1 MKTIIHLASAVL
13 SVFAVL
19 ATALAPQ
26 ESSAATYYYDND
38 SSTPGFGTAG
48 GTWAAP
54 TPGPIPGWTT
64 DATGSSIPGSI
75 STTTSDPINF
85 GNGATGLGA
94 GTVTLS
100 GTLSSSNITFASGSG
115 AIVLSGGT
123 SLTLPATAV
132 ITVNNSSDTI
142 ATPLAGAATGLIKA
156 GSGRLIL
163 SGANAVAGA
172 VTVNSGELQLNGG
185 SFSLGAKALNVAA
198 STGQVAVVS
207 IVNGSLTNSTSDSIG
222 TGTNAVAVLKLSGGN
237 FVKTA
242 GNLNLGSSNIGK
254 TNYAAFLMSSG
265 YCSVGGEFALA
276 YGTAGYVNS
285 AYANL
290 SGGMMACSNYC
301 TVGREG
307 LGTLDIS
314 GGTFFRPTTAAQ
326 KFYMTRSAG
335 SFAQLTIRG
344 TGTLDIEDN
353 NGLPFGNNNVT
364 ANTGMVNLMT
374 GGTLIS
380 RVGISWG
387 NTGGA
392 VGHINFNGGTLK
404 ANGSSA
410 TFWTSLWSAC
420 YFYSGGATIDSQ
432 GNSITIA
439 QPFLVPTGNGV
450 TSIIGGTGSGY
461 LAPPVVSITGDG
473 TGATAI
479 AQVDSSGNVTNILI
493 TNPGVNYTT
502 AAVAL
507 IGGGGTASGWTAAVG
522 ANAAT
527 GGLTKLGSGTLTLSG
542 ASTYQGATRIG
553 AGVLAIA
560 AGNYPASSALTL
572 SNNATLNL
580 DVTGGA
586 STLASPSLTL
596 GTNTTLNLSYGAL
609 AGNPFQPAISDATIN
624 AGTVLTANG
633 TNIVI
638 NLSGLGFTAGQVP
651 IIKYSGSIGGKGF
664 AAFKL
669 GNLPSGVPATSQLVN
684 NTANKSI
691 DLSIPLVNTL
701 TWNGTNSDWDIN
713 TTFNW
718 KDSLSSPSVYK
729 QYGTTNIYGDVVTF
743 DDTLSNPSQTSIN
756 LTTTLRPTVVNLS
769 AGNAAY
775 AFGGSG
781 KLSGGSFLNV
791 SGGATVT
798 ISTANDYT
806 GGSTLSAGTV
816 LVGNDAALGAGTVT
830 LAGAILAS
838 DSAAPRTL
846 ANAVSIIADTTLGTG
861 PANGALTLAGP
872 VDLGGIAHGLTLENN
887 VALTG
892 PLSNGGISKSGAGT
906 LTLDNAGTVL
916 SDTIWINAGKVTLNN
931 GTFTGPFNVAPIIN
945 QTAIIEIGNANITNT
960 AQNNI
965 ATAPNNV
972 GVVKQ
977 SGGSFVESGVMAF
990 GASSSS
996 AAYLMSGGYAYFG
1009 GDTRLDYLGAVGL
1022 ISQSGGTMVSAN
1034 YFSLARDGGLGVYDL
1049 SGGTHYRPAT
1059 SVNRFYMTRTE
1070 GSTAQVNI
1078 RGTGTMDIEDSL
1090 GLSFANDY
1098 TNTAYGCVNIL
1109 TGGTLI
1115 SRAGLYFGN
1124 TGAATVGYVNFN
1136 GGTLRASGSKANYW
1150 SGWTGGYIYGG
1161 GATIDS
1167 QDNTIGIG
1175 QTLLTPTGS
1184 GVTSITGF
1192 SGSGYLSPPVVSIP
1206 GDGTGATAVA
1216 QIDASGNVTGILVTC
1231 PGVNYTY
1238 ASVTLNG
1245 GGGSGSGGT
1254 ANLGANATTG
1264 GLTKLGS
1271 GTLTLSGTNTYGGLT
1286 AVGNGTLVLGK
1297 AHAAPGNITVADGAT
1312 LGCWSDTPGT
1322 SVRLPSATLGVGTG
1336 AGLLARFT
1344 GNTGNPAT
1352 PAGYITNLTLNGSTP
1367 VSVLCSGIQAGTI
1380 PLIQYSTLGGAGSIT
1395 TGTLPQ
1401 GVVGAIT
1408 NNTATKTIELVITSI
1423 APLVWSGANGTSW
1436 DINVTTNWLIGA
1448 APKTFLDGSG
1458 VLFDDTAVNPSV
1470 MVTQV
1475 VSPGSIVFSNNAL
1488 AYTVTTSG
1496 SGALGGATGLVKAGT
1511 NSLILSGANTY
1522 LGPTLISAGTLEV
1535 GIGGTAG
1542 SLPTGGSIQ
1551 IDAGA
1556 TLVHNR
1562 SDTAGFGSQNISG
1575 SGTLNKIGSSDGPGL
1590 TGTNT
1595 FSGQINIQTATLGLV
1610 GSESENGQPSV
1621 YVAPGARLAI
1631 GSGFNSGYATIG
1643 NLTGGGDVN
1652 ASYTSGA
1659 GTRGLQVNQTTD
1671 GTFAGVIADGTS
1683 SRLVALTKTGP
1694 AALTLSGTSTYTGPT
1709 AVSNGTLIVNGAISG
1724 SAVAVEA
1731 GAALGGSGTLAV
1743 SVSFA
1748 AGSVATNNVGS
1759 PLTVGTL
1766 DMAGNGAM
1774 HVATASPIG
1783 AGEYP
1788 LISYTTLTGSG
1799 QFTTLHIGGA
1809 GLAPGTTA
1817 SVVFTNSAVAL
1828 SVVGGSPAATNITY
1842 TVNAGQLVLDWP
1854 AGQGWMLQSNSVS
1867 LVSPNSWFNVTGATP
1882 PFTNTVNPANPPVFY
1897 RLKY

>member
-1 MKTIIHLASAVL
+1 MKTRSIIHLASAVL

-26 ESSAATYYYDND
+26 ESPAATYYYDND

-48 GTWAAP
+48 GTWAVP

-64 DATGSSIPGSI
+64 DATGSTIPGSI

-94 GTVTLS
+94 GTVTMS

-142 ATPLAGAATGLIKA
+142 ATPLAGAITGLIKA
-156 GSGRLIL
+156 GAGTLIL
-163 SGANAVAGA
+163 SGANAVSG
-172 VTVNSGELQLNGG
+172 TLTLNSGELQLNGG
-185 SFSLGAKALNVAA
+185 SFNLGAKAVALTTATSTSQQAVLNL
-198 STGQVAVVS
+198 
-207 IVNGSLTNSTSDSIG
+207 VNGSLTNSVSDSIG
-222 TGTNAVAVLKLSGGN
+222 FGTNAVGVIKLSNGN
-237 FVKTA
+237 YAKTGTGSA
-242 GNLNLGSSNIGK
+242 CSFNLGSGSGK
-254 TNYAAFLMSSG
+254 TNYGAFLMSG
-265 YCSVGGEFALA
+265 GNAMLGGEFNMARDGAGASAL
-276 YGTAGYVNS
+276 VS
-285 AYANL
+285 L
-290 SGGMMACSNYC
+290 SGGTLSCSNYA

-307 LGTLDIS
+307 LGVFDIS
-314 GGTFFRPTTAAQ
+314 GGIFVRGSSALNR
-326 KFYMTRSAG
+326 FYMGRTAG
-335 SFAQLTIRG
+335 QFAQVTIRG
-344 TGTLDIEDN
+344 TGTANFDDN
-353 NGLPFGNNNVT
+353 AGFYF
-364 ANTGMVNLMT
+364 ANSATPVLAGVVNLMA
-374 GGTLIS
+374 GGTFIS
-380 RVGISWG
+380 RVGITWNANPGSL
-387 NTGGA
+387 
-392 VGHINFNGGTLK
+392 GHFNFNGGTLQ
-404 ANGSSA
+404 ASGSSA
-410 TFWTSLWSAC
+410 TYWNGLWTAC
-420 YFYSGGATIDSQ
+420 YIYSGGATIDSQ
-432 GNSITIA
+432 GNNITIA

-450 TSIIGGTGSGY
+450 TSITGGTGSGY
-461 LAPPVVSITGDG
+461 LAPPVVSISGDG

-479 AQVDSSGNVTNILI
+479 SQVDSSGNVTNVLI

-507 IGGGGTASGWTAAVG
+507 IGGGGTASGWTAAIG
-522 ANAAT
+522 ANVTT

-669 GNLPSGVPATSQLVN
+669 GTLPSGVPATSQLVN

-769 AGNAAY
+769 AASTTYG
-775 AFGGSG
+775 FGGSG

-830 LAGAILAS
+830 LAGAVLAS

-846 ANAVSIIADTTLGTG
+846 ANAVSILADTTLGTG
-861 PANGALTLAGP
+861 SSSGALTLAGP
-872 VDLGGIAHGLTLENN
+872 VYLGGIAHELTLENN

-892 PLSNGGISKSGAGT
+892 PVSNGGISKSGAGT

-945 QTAIIEIGNANITNT
+945 QTAVIEIGNANITNT

-1009 GDTRLDYLGAVGL
+1009 GDTRLDYNGAVGL

-1059 SVNRFYMTRTE
+1059 AVNRFYMTRTE

-1109 TGGTLI
+1109 SGGTLI

-1175 QTLLTPTGS
+1175 QTLLAPTGS
-1184 GVTSITGF
+1184 GVASITGF
-1192 SGSGYLSPPVVSIP
+1192 SGSGYLSPPVVSIT

-1216 QIDASGNVTGILVTC
+1216 QIDDSGNVTSILVTC

-1312 LGCWSDTPGT
+1312 LGCWSDTPGA

-1352 PAGYITNLTLNGSTP
+1352 PAGYITNLTLNVSTP
-1367 VSVLCSGIQAGTI
+1367 VSVLCSGIQAGAI

-1423 APLVWSGANGTSW
+1423 APIVWSGANGTSW

-1470 MVTQV
+1470 MITQA

-1496 SGALGGATGLVKAGT
+1496 SGALGGAAGLVKAGT

-1590 TGTNT
+1590 TGTNQRLCRP
-1595 FSGQINIQTATLGLV
+1595 GRQAGDRQRVQQRLRHHR
-1610 GSESENGQPSV
+1610 QPYRRGRCQRVIHVRSRD
-1621 YVAPGARLAI
+1621 AR
-1631 GSGFNSGYATIG
+1631 
-1643 NLTGGGDVN
+1643 
-1652 ASYTSGA
+1652 
-1659 GTRGLQVNQTTD
+1659 
-1671 GTFAGVIADGTS
+1671 
-1683 SRLVALTKTGP
+1683 
-1694 AALTLSGTSTYTGPT
+1694 
-1709 AVSNGTLIVNGAISG
+1709 
-1724 SAVAVEA
+1724 
-1731 GAALGGSGTLAV
+1731 
-1743 SVSFA
+1743 
-1748 AGSVATNNVGS
+1748 
-1759 PLTVGTL
+1759 
-1766 DMAGNGAM
+1766 
-1774 HVATASPIG
+1774 
-1783 AGEYP
+1783 
-1788 LISYTTLTGSG
+1788 
-1799 QFTTLHIGGA
+1799 
-1809 GLAPGTTA
+1809 
-1817 SVVFTNSAVAL
+1817 
-1828 SVVGGSPAATNITY
+1828 
-1842 TVNAGQLVLDWP
+1842 P
-1854 AGQGWMLQSNSVS
+1854 AGQ
-1867 LVSPNSWFNVTGATP
+1867 PDD
-1882 PFTNTVNPANPPVFY
+1882 
-1897 RLKY
+1897 